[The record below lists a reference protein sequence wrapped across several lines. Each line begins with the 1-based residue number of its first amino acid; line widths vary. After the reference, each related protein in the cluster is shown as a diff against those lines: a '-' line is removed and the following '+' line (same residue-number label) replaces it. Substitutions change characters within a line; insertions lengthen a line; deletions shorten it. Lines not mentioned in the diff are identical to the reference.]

1 MTRIKAIKKYLTASL
16 TIVFVIFSALP
27 AIAEHDELEIGQ
39 AIPGIDT
46 VEACVEQYGK
56 TWGRVGGCY
65 GRAGCAIE
73 EYNDF
78 DPGTENKKCIYFGP
92 ARLFNPWHWDATPV
106 AIKEGDEFRYTQ
118 EQCEAAGGSW
128 LDYDGENV
136 FYASRIA
143 ENSFCDFP
151 NGVWCWDNVRDDARF
166 EQIYDYGD
174 TGGTWTYLMT
184 SSNRTVW
191 DAPYYWTPNLN
202 SKMLCSAEARLRSAA
217 SLDAKEDVRG
227 NVIGVLVEFEYLPAD
242 EVQADLDISVD
253 FGGRFPEDVGSNY
266 QCGRDAGGAGG
277 ANRCYFRIRVPE
289 DAVKVEATIK
299 GYKDFKGI
307 STTGEAIIPQDEN
320 GEYLVWPHHGAIP
333 SYSTIDPHTSCPF
346 EEHTVYKEED
356 DTCVSADF
364 DFNRDGLVNGADTVF
379 FIRLVKVISEGNG
392 HEGHRS
398 ELYRVLGEEESLEWI
413 ETVSQG
419 RGYDIVEDGVIDIKD
434 GQFFRFA
441 VGADR
446 IDIHQHP
453 NQSARRAPWTV
464 FSDNGIVLTDELDS
478 EREITQ
484 FADHIR
490 ALYSTRT
497 GYEH

>member
-1 MTRIKAIKKYLTASL
+1 MSIKT
-16 TIVFVIFSALP
+16 
-27 AIAEHDELEIGQ
+27 
-39 AIPGIDT
+39 
-46 VEACVEQYGK
+46 
-56 TWGRVGGCY
+56 GG
-65 GRAGCAIE
+65 
-73 EYNDF
+73 
-78 DPGTENKKCIYFGP
+78 
-92 ARLFNPWHWDATPV
+92 
-106 AIKEGDEFRYTQ
+106 EFRYTQ

-128 LDYDGENV
+128 TDNDVDSGSLG
-136 FYASRIA
+136 IA

-151 NGVWCWDNVRDDARF
+151 NGVWCWDNVRDEGRLQSTYA
-166 EQIYDYGD
+166 YGAD
-174 TGGTWTYLMT
+174 EGQWTYALFDRLIDT
-184 SSNRTVW
+184 I
-191 DAPYYWTPNLN
+191 PYTYLDGIRFKDFKDVPYNWTPNL
-202 SKMLCSAEARLRSAA
+202 STYMLCSAEARLRSAT

-242 EVQADLDISVD
+242 EVQAGLDISVD
-253 FGGRFPEDVGSNY
+253 FGGRFPEDVGGDY
-266 QCGRDAGGAGG
+266 QCGQSVGG
-277 ANRCYFRIRVPE
+277 ANQCYFQVRVPE

-307 STTGEAIIPQDEN
+307 STTGEAIIPQDAN

-434 GQFFRFA
+434 GLFFRYA